1 MGFRF
6 GEFHGCLA
14 NWRSTAAWN
23 PWIQTAD
30 GKPIHQKHPKHM
42 VQVAYMILMFWD
54 TNVLPRKS
62 DLNLSMFHSGQVIIF
77 LQTANTF
84 TKAWILL
91 SSWSH
96 TLMNT
101 VAATLA
107 PKLCTIGTLSS
118 YWRWLIS
125 RFVALDIIN
134 LFKHHLVYHH
144 VCYANLSGPLT
155 REAQFLR
162 VAFEKHSKRALAC
175 TIWMFPKIMVPPN
188 HPF

>member
-1 MGFRF
+1 
-6 GEFHGCLA
+6 
-14 NWRSTAAWN
+14 
-23 PWIQTAD
+23 
-30 GKPIHQKHPKHM
+30 M

-62 DLNLSMFHSGQVIIF
+62 DLNLSKFHSGQVIIF
-77 LQTANTF
+77 LQSANTF
-84 TKAWILL
+84 TKTWILL

-107 PKLCTIGTLSS
+107 PKLCTIGTLSD

-125 RFVALDIIN
+125 RFVALDIIKLLN
-134 LFKHHLVYHH
+134 HHLLYHH

-155 REAQFLR
+155 REAQFLWIT
-162 VAFEKHSKRALAC
+162 FEKHSKILKGALAGHLGLPRTFFVLFVWTSSC
-175 TIWMFPKIMVPPN
+175 PISFAPLHPN
-188 HPF
+188 PLISRMSRKTSDSRLFQVL